1 MHSTVKLGITID
13 IISSFSILLPT
24 LVGIFLFN
32 RIQGPLRLVIYY
44 VLITFVLEVFVY
56 YLTEIQSN
64 NMFLFHIHT
73 YVEFILLALFYRSLF
88 RTIQE
93 KRSIDFLIFGFLV
106 FSAVNMISYESILE
120 FNALQRH
127 VECVLVTLIAG
138 YYLFG
143 VYQRKKR
150 IGTHIF
156 LTWSLLLYFNGI
168 LFLFIGKQVLST
180 ESGVLWIWHGVLNI
194 ILNFSF
200 VISLF
205 KSGRR
210 Y

>member
-1 MHSTVKLGITID
+1 MGITID
-13 IISSFSILLPT
+13 IISSFSILVPAI
-24 LVGIFLFN
+24 VGIFLFN
-32 RIQGPLRLVIYY
+32 RIEGPLRLIILFVW
-44 VLITFVLEVFVY
+44 ITFVLEAFVY

-73 YVEFILLALFYRSLF
+73 YVEFIFLALFYRSLF
-88 RTIQE
+88 RTVQE

-106 FSAVNMISYESILE
+106 FSAINMISYESILE
-120 FNALQRH
+120 FNGLQRH
-127 VECVLVTLIAG
+127 VECVLITLIAG
-138 YYLFG
+138 YYLFD

-156 LTWSLLLYFNGI
+156 LSWSLLVYFNGI
-168 LFLFIGKQVLST
+168 LFLFIFGKQVLST
-180 ESGVLWIWHGVLNI
+180 ESGALWIWHGVLNI